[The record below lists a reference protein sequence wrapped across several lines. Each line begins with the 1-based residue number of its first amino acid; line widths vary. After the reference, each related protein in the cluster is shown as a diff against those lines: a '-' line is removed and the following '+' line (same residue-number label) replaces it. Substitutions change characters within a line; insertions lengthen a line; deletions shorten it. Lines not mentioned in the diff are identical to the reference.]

1 MTTTTGATPFK
12 RARAAAFLLYTL
24 TLVTLTHDPQV
35 TLPDLGVQRPDLVL
49 HLAAYGLF
57 GALLT
62 ASAILGPAR
71 HTRTAV
77 RALLIAIPFAVI
89 DEATQAIPGLN
100 RFVSLDDLLAN
111 WLGITIAIPA
121 TTLAAKLLRKLTN
134 NRTQPHPTQEQ
145 PGHTPTDATQKPDPT
160 RAKSVGIERAGAAGA
175 GGGGDA
181 RGNRGGDAR
190 GSRGGD
196 ATGREGGGGGGGGFV
211 GHARTF
217 AGVTVISRIFGL
229 ARDALCAAVFGASPV
244 WSAFVTAFIIPNI
257 LRRLFGEGSL
267 AAAFIP
273 VYTTLHESDPHRAR
287 KLALVTVLATGA
299 ATALIAIGL
308 AIAGFA
314 LLAALP
320 PDPPDQTGTRTV
332 VTLALLMLPFMP
344 TICMTAVLGAMLQTH
359 GRFVPGAAAPILLNA
374 AMISAVTIAAVILG
388 EDTTT
393 TARFLAASVAI
404 AGITQTAWCLTE
416 LKGVVSWSGAAKN
429 AIAETRSHLITMLK
443 RLGPVILG
451 LGTLQLALLIDT
463 LIAGWPVLVGPTIA
477 GLAYP
482 LDKDAAAV
490 LYFAQRLYQLPVG
503 VFVIALASAIF
514 PALAR
519 LADRDDDFTATLRKG
534 LRVSAFIGAPAAAGL
549 AAVAPHLVRTIYG
562 PTATTTTTPTTAEN
576 PAAAV
581 TNPHVQDQLTAFTE
595 ADAQRVTAVTI
606 AYAAAIVF
614 VGLTHTATRAFY
626 AKGDTTTPMKVSIA
640 AVAAGLAL
648 NLILIWPLAELGLAV
663 ASAAVAAAQAA
674 ALLILTPRIL
684 RPEGSTGDPSH
695 ALIDRD
701 TARSFAASAIGA
713 AATAAAAL
721 AAATL
726 AQTLADNLGLAGR
739 AAAALALAAAVA
751 AGALAYAAL
760 ARLTRR
766 PELTWLLTRRP

>member
-1 MTTTTGATPFK
+1 MITTNSATPFK
-12 RARAAAFLLYTL
+12 RARAAAFILYTL
-24 TLVTLTHDPQV
+24 TLVTLTHYPQV
-35 TLPDLGVQRPDLVL
+35 TLPDLGVQRPDLL
-49 HLAAYGLF
+49 IHLAAYGLF
-57 GALLT
+57 AALLT
-62 ASAILGPAR
+62 TSAILGPAH

-111 WLGITIAIPA
+111 WLGIALAIPA
-121 TTLAAKLLRKLTN
+121 TTLAAKRLHHLTN
-134 NRTQPHPTQEQ
+134 KHTQPPHTPEQ
-145 PGHTPTDATQKPDPT
+145 PAHTPTHATREPKPT
-160 RAKSVGIERAGAAGA
+160 RAEPLGSERQEAPRAGGREHARDRQ
-175 GGGGDA
+175 GGDA
-181 RGNRGGDAR
+181 RD
-190 GSRGGD
+190 
-196 ATGREGGGGGGGGFV
+196 REGGGGERGTGGAGGTGGGGGFV

-273 VYTTLHESDPHRAR
+273 VYTTLQQSDPTRAR

-299 ATALIAIGL
+299 ATALIAIAL

-320 PDPPDQTGTRTV
+320 PATADEPGTRLV
-332 VTLALLMLPFMP
+332 ITLALLMLPFMP

-404 AGITQTAWCLTE
+404 AGITKTAWCLAE
-416 LKGVVSWSGAAKN
+416 LKGVVSWSGAAKH
-429 AIAETRSHLITMLK
+429 AIAETKPQIITMLK

-514 PALAR
+514 PTLAR
-519 LADRDDDFTATLRKG
+519 LADHDDDFIETLRKG

-549 AAVAPHLVRTIYG
+549 AAVAPYLVRTIYG
-562 PTATTTTTPTTAEN
+562 PSAT
-576 PAAAV
+576 PAANNPNTDAPSAPV
-581 TNPHVQDQLTAFTE
+581 PNPHVQDQLTAFTE

-674 ALLILTPRIL
+674 ALLALAPRIL
-684 RPEGSTGDPSH
+684 NRPD
-695 ALIDRD
+695 
-701 TARSFAASAIGA
+701 AS
-713 AATAAAAL
+713 L
-721 AAATL
+721 F
-726 AQTLADNLGLAGR
+726 
-739 AAAALALAAAVA
+739 
-751 AGALAYAAL
+751 
-760 ARLTRR
+760 
-766 PELTWLLTRRP
+766 